1 MIIVDVQL
9 NKIYLASGRAV
20 DLGSEYFTRPP

>member
-20 DLGSEYFTRPP
+20 ELKFRFWVFY